1 MSFCLMPWNLNP
13 CFPLVIPSGP
23 RDSLGDLAHL
33 PGSGSGAAWM
43 DGLQHPAC
51 RDWGWLCSHLA
62 SLGPLCSLLHFPEQ
76 LRGGP
81 QALLSSRS
89 ALPELQDDMGYPF
102 FQPGAPHSRWEKYHI
117 CNNNNHIAGTF
128 QNQSIFKIRDF
139 LGKPHYRLKHTNVCI
154 MCFLSRYFA

>member
-33 PGSGSGAAWM
+33 PGSGSGTAWM
-43 DGLQHPAC
+43 DGLQLLAC

-62 SLGPLCSLLHFPEQ
+62 SLAGFAAFCTSLNSSVGG
-76 LRGGP
+76 LRP
-81 QALLSSRS
+81 SLAPRS
-89 ALPELQDDMGYPF
+89 ALPGLQDDMGYPF
-102 FQPGAPHSRWEKYHI
+102 FLPSVPHSRWEKYHI
-117 CNNNNHIAGTF
+117 CNNNNHIAGIF

-139 LGKPHYRLKHTNVCI
+139 LGKPHYRLKHRNVCI
-154 MCFLSRYFA
+154 TCFLSRYFA